1 MNPPGVDLLVVDYRS
16 PADLRRMLAS
26 IATPDDLEVAVWIG
40 IVDPDGPSADIARE
54 FLAETGLAGKVI
66 TWVTNLGYN
75 RAINLLGTLGEH
87 PVIGCL
93 NADVIL
99 TPTALP
105 ELVDAVLDHPDWGV
119 VGPRQVDRNGRV
131 TSGGIF
137 AAGGDQTKPRHRG
150 WKALHGYEDVRD
162 DAVYVAGSALFLRRT
177 VWDLLTACNLY
188 RSICPQTGPWLDTQH
203 YYGDSYISLHAQ
215 AHDLKAVYLG
225 TTTITHT
232 VGGTR
237 VKERDR
243 PDLAHFRKACD
254 VHGIEHE

>member
-1 MNPPGVDLLVVDYRS
+1 MMTPGVDLLVVDYRS

-26 IATPDDLEVAVWIG
+26 IVVPDGLEVAVWIG
-40 IVDPDGPSADIARE
+40 IVDPDGQSAEIAKA
-54 FLAETGLAGKVI
+54 FLADTGIPGQVI
-66 TWVTNLGYN
+66 EWINNVGYN
-75 RAINLLGTLGEH
+75 RAINRLGTLGTH

-105 ELVDAVLDHPDWGV
+105 ELTAAVLDHPDWGV
-119 VGPRQVDRNGRV
+119 VGPRQVNRNGRI
-131 TSGGIF
+131 TAAGIF
-137 AAGGDQTKPRHRG
+137 GVDGNQAKPLHRG
-150 WKALHGYEDVRD
+150 WHALHGYEDIRD
-162 DAVYVAGSALFLRRT
+162 DACYVVGSALFLSRAT
-177 VWDLLTACNLY
+177 WDLLTACPDY
-188 RSICPQTGPWLDTQH
+188 RRFCQEPGPWLDTEH
-203 YYGDSYISLHAQ
+203 YFGDGYLSLHAQ

-243 PDLAHFRKACD
+243 PDLARFREACD
-254 VHGIEHE
+254 AHDIDRE